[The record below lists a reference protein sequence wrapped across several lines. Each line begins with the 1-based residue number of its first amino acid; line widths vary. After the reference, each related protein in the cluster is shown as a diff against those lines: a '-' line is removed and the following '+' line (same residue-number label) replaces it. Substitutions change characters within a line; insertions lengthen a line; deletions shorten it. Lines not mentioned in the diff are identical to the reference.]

1 LLLKEEVLCLGVG
14 QAKFEVMIPSL
25 DGSLLS
31 FESFHFLTL
40 AFTGRL
46 SRTTVAENSFYSPLL
61 LLVLCFRSFSI
72 SG

>member
-31 FESFHFLTL
+31 LERFYFLTL
-40 AFTGRL
+40 AFTR
-46 SRTTVAENSFYSPLL
+46 
-61 LLVLCFRSFSI
+61 
-72 SG
+72 